1 MLLGVY
7 HPQLL
12 LITTPSYTYNA
23 RFTAPD
29 APKSARRGY
38 PDPTGRTERIFR
50 HDDHKFEWTADEFR
64 EWCEEVAKE
73 WGYGVEISGVGRAV
87 EPDPWNRE
95 KELGDA
101 SSVACFRKR
110 DMLQD
115 SERGSRGRE
124 AITKLGLPAKAHELY
139 VRHIHQPYASSR
151 KPKSLGDIAAAV
163 IKKMDQF
170 NEAFMRMEEIWF
182 EPEISTACGG
192 WIEFLVRAIEESED
206 LDLLKEG
213 DIGNNRSRW
222 RIQRLGALTNP
233 ISPWPQDQES
243 SLDYIPPE
251 WEPEESELEESAAA
265 DGDISWNN
273 SELDTED
280 EGGFDWGGAYIQL
293 KENHKQVAWGSSDEA
308 EGVDLAQYSPT
319 VKKHSTVSTIDPN
332 AGWDGDASDET
343 S

>member
-7 HPQLL
+7 HPRLL

-50 HDDHKFEWTADEFR
+50 HHDHKFEWTVEEFR
-64 EWCEEVAKE
+64 TWCKEVAKE
-73 WGYGVEISGVGRAV
+73 WGYEVEISGVGRAV

-95 KELGDA
+95 DELGEA
-101 SSVACFRKR
+101 SSVACFRKA
-110 DMLQD
+110 DSQQD
-115 SERGSRGRE
+115 DERESRGRE
-124 AITKLGLPAKAHELY
+124 VTAKLSLPNKPHELFAK
-139 VRHIHQPYASSR
+139 HTHQPHPSSQKPRPLQEIAS
-151 KPKSLGDIAAAV
+151 AV
-163 IKKMDQF
+163 IKKMDYF
-170 NEAFMRMEEIWF
+170 NEAFMRMEEVWF
-182 EPEISTACGG
+182 EPEVSSACGG
-192 WIEFLVRAIEESED
+192 WIEFLIRAIEECED

-213 DIGNNRSRW
+213 DMGNNRSRW
-222 RIQRLGALTNP
+222 MIQRLGALTN
-233 ISPWPQDQES
+233 SVSSWPREGES

-251 WEPEESELEESAAA
+251 WEPEESGVEESAAA

-280 EGGFDWGGAYIQL
+280 EGGFDWGNAFLQL
-293 KENHKQVAWGSSDEA
+293 KNNQRLGWESGDDGE
-308 EGVDLAQYSPT
+308 EVDVGQYSPT
-319 VKKHSTVSTIDPN
+319 MRKHTIASLTDPN
-332 AGWDGDASDET
+332 AGWDGDASEET